1 MSIASLAP
9 RADFP
14 LLAAN
19 PALHYLDSAAT
30 SQKPAAVLDA
40 LRHFYETSNANP
52 HRGAYALSALATDAY
67 HDARATIARFVG
79 VADADCLIFT
89 RGTTESMNLVASSW
103 GGAHV
108 GPGDEIVVSALEHH
122 ANFVP
127 WQQLALRTG
136 ATLRIVELTAT
147 QTIDL
152 DMLRD
157 VVGARTKIVAITHV
171 SNAVGSITPLHDV
184 VRIVRARSAAVIVV
198 DGAQAV
204 PHLAVRFDALDVDF
218 YAFSGHKL
226 LGPMGIGVLVGRR
239 ALLEAMPPYQFGGDM
254 IEWVRDTD
262 STWNVL
268 PHKFEA
274 GTPNAADAVAL
285 AAAVRYLDGLGMD
298 KVRAHEI
305 ALLEAAEARVR
316 ALPGVTERC
325 AELLAG
331 RRASARSG
339 HDSRSTRGLHPGR
352 PSLRPAPHAA
362 ARCQRHGAGQL
373 LRVQRWPRR
382 GRAGRR
388 ARGGA
393 AAVRDRRLSSV
404 APFTASIAAMYQD
417 ALLAHHR
424 APHNRRVIESP
435 TTSGARKNPVCGDE
449 ITVMVS
455 LDADTVCDVA
465 FTGRSC
471 SIGVDDDGRGAGA
484 HGERCAGPGRRGRP
498 HAASGRQRWRPR
510 GCGARAVA
518 GCPHTAARRRAV
530 PRAPRLRHATLASVA
545 RSARRQTVRR

>member
-1 MSIASLAP
+1 MSLTSLAP

-40 LRHFYETSNANP
+40 LRHFYETANANP
-52 HRGAYALSALATDAY
+52 HRGAYALSARATDAY

-103 GGAHV
+103 GDAHV

-127 WQQLALRTG
+127 WQQLARRTG
-136 ATLRIVELTAT
+136 ATLRIVELTPT

-157 VVGARTKIVAITHV
+157 VVGARTKLVAITHV
-171 SNAVGSITPLHDV
+171 SNAVGSITPLQEV
-184 VRIVRARSAAVIVV
+184 VRIVRSRSAAVLVV

-204 PHLAVRFDALDVDF
+204 PHLPVHFDALDIDF

-285 AAAVRYLDGLGMD
+285 AAAVRSLNGLGMAN
-298 KVRAHEI
+298 VRAHEI

-316 ALPGVTERC
+316 ALPGVTVYGPPPAERSGVLSFSLADVHPHDLATILDEHGVCVRAGHHC
-325 AELLAG
+325 AQPLMRRLGVSATA
-331 RRASARSG
+331 RASFYVYSDGSDVEALVG
-339 HDSRSTRGLHPGR
+339 AL
-352 PSLRPAPHAA
+352 AA
-362 ARCQRHGAGQL
+362 AQQL
-373 LRVQRWPRR
+373 F
-382 GRAGRR
+382 A
-388 ARGGA
+388 
-393 AAVRDRRLSSV
+393 
-404 APFTASIAAMYQD
+404 
-417 ALLAHHR
+417 
-424 APHNRRVIESP
+424 
-435 TTSGARKNPVCGDE
+435 
-449 ITVMVS
+449 TV
-455 LDADTVCDVA
+455 
-465 FTGRSC
+465 
-471 SIGVDDDGRGAGA
+471 
-484 HGERCAGPGRRGRP
+484 E
-498 HAASGRQRWRPR
+498 
-510 GCGARAVA
+510 
-518 GCPHTAARRRAV
+518 
-530 PRAPRLRHATLASVA
+530 
-545 RSARRQTVRR
+545 